1 MHHACTLRGYSLCPV
16 PFCTGHDTIQTCVQ
30 NIVNT
35 CLHLSVSSVKKKKKK
50 DTSHI
55 LFLLWRQQLKNTTSF
70 KILST
75 TH

>member
-35 CLHLSVSSVKKKKKK
+35 CLHLSVSSVTKKKKRPKPYTIFTLTTTTKK
-50 DTSHI
+50 YHFI
-55 LFLLWRQQLKNTTSF
+55 
-70 KILST
+70 
-75 TH
+75 

>member
-50 DTSHI
+50 TQAIYYFYFDD
-55 LFLLWRQQLKNTTSF
+55 NN
-70 KILST
+70 
-75 TH
+75 

>member
-1 MHHACTLRGYSLCPV
+1 MHHACTLGGYSLCPV

-35 CLHLSVSSVKKKKKK
+35 CLHLSVSSVKKKKK